1 MTSKELLK
9 MTLAHKQP
17 ERIVFDMGSNAVTGI
32 HVRALENLRNYYG
45 LEKRPVRV
53 IEPYQMLGLV
63 EQDLMDVAG
72 IDITGAWG
80 EDNLLGYNNN
90 PPLKLFKTFWGQE
103 VLVPSKFSTITNE
116 KGELLS
122 FPDGDTSVRASAKM
136 PLSGYFFDAIDR
148 QMPVDDENLNV
159 EDNLEEFSKITNE
172 TLNYWKQEVAS
183 AKNTGKAV
191 MASLGGTAL
200 GDIAL
205 VPAMNLRN
213 PKGIRNIEE
222 WYISTIMRSDYIR
235 EVFDRQSALAID
247 NLSKIYDA
255 VGNDIDVV
263 FICGTDFGSQ
273 NSTFCSP
280 EQFDDLWFP
289 FYKRINDWIHS
300 NTEWKTFKHSCGAV
314 EGFMKNFI
322 EAGFDIINPVQLSAA
337 GMNPKELK
345 DKYGKNLTFWG
356 GSVDTQRT
364 LPYGTTEDV
373 RKEVLNLC
381 KIFSRD
387 GGFVFN
393 TVHNIQ
399 ADVPVENIVAMID
412 ALHEFNGK

>member
-1 MTSKELLK
+1 
-9 MTLAHKQP
+9 
-17 ERIVFDMGSNAVTGI
+17 
-32 HVRALENLRNYYG
+32 
-45 LEKRPVRV
+45 
-53 IEPYQMLGLV
+53 
-63 EQDLMDVAG
+63 
-72 IDITGAWG
+72 
-80 EDNLLGYNNN
+80 
-90 PPLKLFKTFWGQE
+90 
-103 VLVPSKFSTITNE
+103 
-116 KGELLS
+116 
-122 FPDGDTSVRASAKM
+122 M

-364 LPYGTTEDV
+364 LPYGTTGDV

-381 KIFSRD
+381 EIFSRD